1 MTPRLRLAIVL
12 LPALAALQGC
22 AVPLIK
28 APEPLSQE
36 AAQDEVAPAPEA
48 ESEREPFQRG
58 IASWYGLPFHG
69 RKTANGER
77 FDMNALTAAHPS
89 LPFGTRVKV
98 RSLVN
103 GREVIVRINDRGPYA
118 PGRIIDLSHAA
129 ARAIGLVGFGV
140 KRVSLTLVETDP
152 S

>member
-1 MTPRLRLAIVL
+1 VRVRLRLAAAL

-22 AVPLIK
+22 AVPLVK
-28 APEPLSQE
+28 APEAAPQE
-36 AAQDEVAPAPEA
+36 AAQDEVVPATQADP
-48 ESEREPFQRG
+48 EPFQRG

-69 RKTANGER
+69 RRTANGER

-103 GREVIVRINDRGPYA
+103 GREVIVRINDRGPFA
-118 PGRIIDLSHAA
+118 PGRVIDLSHAA
-129 ARAIGLVGFGV
+129 ARAIGLVGFGT
-140 KRVSLTLVETDP
+140 KRVSLTLVEPDP
-152 S
+152 G

>member
-1 MTPRLRLAIVL
+1 MKPRLRLAAVL

-28 APEPLSQE
+28 APDAPSQE
-36 AAQDEVAPAPEA
+36 AAQDEVAPAREA
-48 ESEREPFQRG
+48 EEREPFQRG

-77 FDMNALTAAHPS
+77 YDMNALTAAHPS

-103 GREVIVRINDRGPYA
+103 GREVIVRINDRGPFA

-129 ARAIGLVGFGV
+129 AKAIGLVGFGV
-140 KRVSLTLVETDP
+140 KRVSLTLVEPDP
-152 S
+152 G

>member
-1 MTPRLRLAIVL
+1 MMRRLRLALVL

-22 AVPLIK
+22 AIPLIQ
-28 APEPLSQE
+28 APESP
-36 AAQDEVAPAPEA
+36 AQEVAPDMEPPAAQA
-48 ESEREPFQRG
+48 EDREPFQRG

-89 LPFGTRVKV
+89 LPFGTLVKV

-118 PGRIIDLSHAA
+118 RGRIIDLSHAA

-140 KRVSLTLVETDP
+140 KRVSLTLVEPDP
-152 S
+152 G

>member
-1 MTPRLRLAIVL
+1 MRRLRLALVL

-28 APEPLSQE
+28 APEAPSE
-36 AAQDEVAPAPEA
+36 EVAPDVEAPAAAA
-48 ESEREPFQRG
+48 EEREPFQRG
-58 IASWYGLPFHG
+58 VASWYGLTFHG

-89 LPFGTRVKV
+89 LPFGTRVRV

-103 GREVIVRINDRGPYA
+103 GREVIVRINDRGPFT

-129 ARAIGLVGFGV
+129 ARQIGLLGLGT
-140 KRVSLTLVETDP
+140 KRVTLTLVDDP
-152 S
+152 G

>member
-1 MTPRLRLAIVL
+1 MRPLRRGVVL
-12 LPALAALQGC
+12 LPALAALLQGC
-22 AVPLIK
+22 AVPLFK
-28 APEPLSQE
+28 APEASSQE
-36 AAQDEVAPAPEA
+36 GTPDAPAPSTDA
-48 ESEREPFQRG
+48 GPEPFERG

-77 FDMNALTAAHPS
+77 FDMNALTAAHPT

-103 GREVIVRINDRGPYA
+103 GREVVVRINDRGPFT

-129 ARAIGLVGFGV
+129 AKAIGLVGFGI
-140 KRVSLTLVETDP
+140 KRVSLTLVGPDP

>member
-1 MTPRLRLAIVL
+1 VKPRLRLAAVL

-22 AVPLIK
+22 AIPLMK
-28 APEPLSQE
+28 APEAHQQE
-36 AAQDEVAPAPEA
+36 AAPEGDVPAAEA
-48 ESEREPFQRG
+48 EEREPFQRG

-103 GREVIVRINDRGPYA
+103 GREVIVRINDRGPFT

-129 ARAIGLVGFGV
+129 AKAIGLVGFGV
-140 KRVSLTLVETDP
+140 KRVSLTLVEPDP

>member
-1 MTPRLRLAIVL
+1 MRRLRLALVL

-28 APEPLSQE
+28 APEAPSE
-36 AAQDEVAPAPEA
+36 EVAPDVEAPAAGA
-48 ESEREPFQRG
+48 EEREPFQRG
-58 IASWYGLPFHG
+58 VASWYGLTFHG

-89 LPFGTRVKV
+89 LPFGTRVRV

-103 GREVIVRINDRGPYA
+103 GREVIVRINDRGPFT

-129 ARAIGLVGFGV
+129 ARQIGLLGLGT
-140 KRVSLTLVETDP
+140 KRVTLTLVDDP
-152 S
+152 G

>member
-1 MTPRLRLAIVL
+1 MRRRLRLALML
-12 LPALAALQGC
+12 LPTLAALQGC
-22 AVPLIK
+22 AIPLIK
-28 APEPLSQE
+28 APEASTQE
-36 AAQDEVAPAPEA
+36 AAPEVDAPAAEA
-48 ESEREPFQRG
+48 DEREPFQRG

-103 GREVIVRINDRGPYA
+103 GREVIVRINDRGPFA

-140 KRVSLTLVETDP
+140 KRVSLTLVEADP

>member
-1 MTPRLRLAIVL
+1 MRRLRLALVL

-22 AVPLIK
+22 AIPLIK
-28 APEPLSQE
+28 APEASSHE
-36 AAQDEVAPAPEA
+36 AAPDGDVPATQA
-48 ESEREPFQRG
+48 EEREPFQRG

-103 GREVIVRINDRGPYA
+103 GREVIVRINDRGPFT

-129 ARAIGLVGFGV
+129 AKAIGLVGFGV
-140 KRVSLTLVETDP
+140 KRVSLTLVEPDP
-152 S
+152 G

>member
-1 MTPRLRLAIVL
+1 VRPRLRLALVL

-22 AVPLIK
+22 AVPLTQSPE
-28 APEPLSQE
+28 APSQE
-36 AAQDEVAPAPEA
+36 AAQDEVAPTTEA
-48 ESEREPFQRG
+48 EREPFQRG

-69 RKTANGER
+69 RRTANGER

-103 GREVIVRINDRGPYA
+103 GREVIVRINDRGPFA

-140 KRVSLTLVETDP
+140 KRVSLTLVEPDP
-152 S
+152 G

>member
-1 MTPRLRLAIVL
+1 MRRRLRLALAL

-22 AVPLIK
+22 AIPLIQ
-28 APEPLSQE
+28 APEAATQE
-36 AAQDEVAPAPEA
+36 AAPEDDAPATGA
-48 ESEREPFQRG
+48 QEREPFQRG
-58 IASWYGLPFHG
+58 VASWYGLPFHG

-103 GREVIVRINDRGPYA
+103 GREVIVRINDRGPFT

-129 ARAIGLVGFGV
+129 ARQIGLLGIGT
-140 KRVSLTLVETDP
+140 KRVALTLLDDP

>member
-1 MTPRLRLAIVL
+1 MTRRLRLALVL

-28 APEPLSQE
+28 APE
-36 AAQDEVAPAPEA
+36 AASEEVAPDVEAPATEA
-48 ESEREPFQRG
+48 EEREPFQRG
-58 IASWYGLPFHG
+58 VASWYGLPFHG
-69 RKTANGER
+69 RRTANGER

-103 GREVIVRINDRGPYA
+103 GREVVVRINDRGPFA

-129 ARAIGLVGFGV
+129 ARQIGLLGLGT
-140 KRVSLTLVETDP
+140 KRVTLTLVDDP

>member
-1 MTPRLRLAIVL
+1 MTRRLRLALVL

-28 APEPLSQE
+28 APEAASQE
-36 AAQDEVAPAPEA
+36 AAQDEVAPATEA
-48 ESEREPFQRG
+48 EAEPFQRG
-58 IASWYGLPFHG
+58 VASWYGLPFHG

-129 ARAIGLVGFGV
+129 AKAIGLVGFGV
-140 KRVSLTLVETDP
+140 KRVSLTLAEPDP

>member
-1 MTPRLRLAIVL
+1 MKPRLRLAAVL

-28 APEPLSQE
+28 APDAPSQE
-36 AAQDEVAPAPEA
+36 AAQDEAAPATEA
-48 ESEREPFQRG
+48 EEREPFQRG

-77 FDMNALTAAHPS
+77 YDMNALTAAHPS

-103 GREVIVRINDRGPYA
+103 GREVIVRINDRGPFA

-129 ARAIGLVGFGV
+129 AKAIGLVGFGV
-140 KRVSLTLVETDP
+140 KRVSLTLVEPDP
-152 S
+152 G

>member
-1 MTPRLRLAIVL
+1 MKPRLRLAAVL

-28 APEPLSQE
+28 APDAPSQE
-36 AAQDEVAPAPEA
+36 AAQDEVAPATEA
-48 ESEREPFQRG
+48 EEREPFQRG

-77 FDMNALTAAHPS
+77 YDMNALTAAHPS

-103 GREVIVRINDRGPYA
+103 GREVIVRINDRGPFA

-129 ARAIGLVGFGV
+129 AKAIGLVGFGV
-140 KRVSLTLVETDP
+140 KRVSLTLVEPDP
-152 S
+152 G

>member
-1 MTPRLRLAIVL
+1 MRRRLRRALLL
-12 LPALAALQGC
+12 LPVLAALQGC
-22 AVPLIK
+22 AIPLT
-28 APEPLSQE
+28 E
-36 AAQDEVAPAPEA
+36 APEA
-48 ESEREPFQRG
+48 PAQEGSTGAASPSAEQQPFEQG

-69 RKTANGER
+69 RKTASGER
-77 FDMNALTAAHPS
+77 FDMNALTAAHRT

-103 GREVIVRINDRGPYA
+103 GREVVVRINDRGPFT

-129 ARAIGLVGFGV
+129 AKAIGLVGFGV
-140 KRVSLTLVETDP
+140 KRVSLTLVEPDP